1 MQDLKPIRVFLEV
14 AALQSFTAAARS
26 LRMTPASVTRIVA
39 RLESEI
45 GQQLLL
51 RTTRQ
56 VSLTSAG
63 AVLAAR
69 YRPAIEEF
77 DRIAREFERQSHPHR
92 GRLAINT
99 PMSFGQRLMPS
110 LVESFRLAYP
120 NVELVIR
127 MTDRLVDIVQE
138 DCDLAIRLSDPPT
151 DKSTI
156 WRRVCEIPRMIVASP
171 QFLELHGHPST
182 PDDFDSQTCLSYGGG
197 KEPETWHLRNGAMKR
212 TLTAGSAVIGNN
224 GDFLCA
230 LAASGAGMAMLPEFI
245 VSGSLKSGTLVQVLP
260 DWIPSPLA
268 LSLYYPP
275 YEALPPLVATFTDF
289 FDAYLADLDGFDF
302 ATSQSSWD

>member
-1 MQDLKPIRVFLEV
+1 MHDLKPIRVFLEV
-14 AALQSFTAAARS
+14 AALQSFTAAAKT
-26 LRMTPASVTRIVA
+26 LRMTPASVTRIIA
-39 RLESEI
+39 RLETDV

-69 YRPAIEEF
+69 YRPVVEEF
-77 DRIAREFERQSHPHR
+77 DRIAEEFERQSHPQR

-99 PMSFGQRLMPS
+99 PMSFGQRLMPD

-127 MTDRLVDIVQE
+127 MTDRLVDIVDE

-156 WRRVCEIPRMIVASP
+156 WRRICEIPRMIVASP
-171 QFLELHGHPST
+171 GFLELHGHPT
-182 PDDFDSQTCLSYGGG
+182 DPDALDRQMCLSYGTG
-197 KEPETWHLRNGAMKR
+197 KEPEIWRLRNGAMKR
-212 TLTAGSAVIGNN
+212 SFTAGSRVIANN
-224 GDFLCA
+224 GDFLGA
-230 LAASGAGMAMLPEFI
+230 LAASGAGLAMLPEFI
-245 VSGSLKSGTLVQVLP
+245 VSDGLKSGTLVRVLP
-260 DWIPSPLA
+260 DWSPPALL

-275 YEALPPLVATFTDF
+275 YEALPPLVETFTDF
-289 FDAYLADLDGFDF
+289 FDAYLTDLDGFDF
-302 ATSQSSWD
+302 K